1 MSVNKT
7 RTKLGHRTPK
17 TPPNPPINS
26 VISGSPSTCHPSPHP
41 DHIET
46 GTAINTGF
54 PSWSSEGG
62 RTKVGRWFDDV
73 FVFVERRS
81 FGKNLDK

>member
-7 RTKLGHRTPK
+7 RTKLGQKTPK
-17 TPPNPPINS
+17 TPTNPPTNTVFLGQS
-26 VISGSPSTCHPSPHP
+26 LTCHPSPHP

-46 GTAINTGF
+46 GIAINTGF

-62 RTKVGRWFDDV
+62 RTKVGRRGWRDF
-73 FVFVERRS
+73 FC
-81 FGKNLDK
+81 

>member
-1 MSVNKT
+1 MIT
-7 RTKLGHRTPK
+7 RTKLGQKTPK
-17 TPPNPPINS
+17 NQWWKPINT
-26 VISGSPSTCHPSPHP
+26 VNLGPSPTCHPSPHP